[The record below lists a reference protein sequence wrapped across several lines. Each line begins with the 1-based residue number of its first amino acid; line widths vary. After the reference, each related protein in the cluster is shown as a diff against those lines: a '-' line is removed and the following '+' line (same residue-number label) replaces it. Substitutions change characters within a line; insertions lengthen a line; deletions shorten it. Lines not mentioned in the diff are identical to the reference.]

1 MKRMLF
7 NATQQEELRVAIVDG
22 QKLIDIDI
30 ETAGREQRK
39 GNIYKGIITRIEPSL
54 EACFVNYGEDR
65 HGFLPFKE
73 VARQYFRDG
82 VDMRS
87 ARIQDALKE
96 GQELIVQVEK
106 EERGN
111 KGAALTTFIS
121 LAGRYLVLMPNNPR
135 GGGVSRRIEGDDRQ
149 ELRETMAQ
157 LQLPEGMS
165 IIARTAG
172 IGRSAEELQWD
183 LNYLMQLWRA
193 IEAASQSGSTGQPM
207 LIYLESSLVIRA
219 IRDYF
224 QPDIGEILID
234 TTEIHDQ
241 ARAFMDIVMP
251 DNVGKVKRY
260 HDDVP
265 LFSRFQIEH
274 QIETAYSRTV
284 PLPSGGAIVIDHTEA
299 LVAVDVNSA
308 RATKG
313 ADIEE
318 TAART
323 NLEAADEVARQLRLR
338 DLGGLIV
345 IDFIDMESAK
355 SQREVEQRLKDALKH
370 DRARVQMG
378 KISRFGLMELS
389 RQRLRP
395 ALSEGSHV
403 TCPRCNGTGHIRDTE
418 SSALQVLR
426 IIQEE
431 AMKENTA
438 AIHCQVPVEVTAFL
452 LNEKRAEINKIEA
465 RFKVN
470 VVLIPN
476 KHLDTPHY
484 KLERLRHDDARLD
497 EPRAS
502 WKMAEEAARELES
515 ETGYSKRTEEV
526 KPKQEAAVKGITP
539 EKPAP
544 SAPVRPVAAPATPA
558 PVAVTP
564 AGGGFIG
571 WLKNLFGVAPAA
583 PAPTAPTPADKTARP
598 ARGDRPERGERTGER
613 GGDRNRNRRGGA
625 SGRDGAA
632 RVEGAAVG
640 GRQGQAPQRRD
651 EREGREGREARDAR
665 EPREAR
671 EAREPRES
679 REAREVREPRG
690 SREPREAR
698 DTRDTRGEREGRDNR
713 GERGQ
718 DRAERGETVE
728 SAPRAERGERPERG
742 ERRERGERPE
752 RGERRKQ
759 QPEAAEALDQDE
771 NQELLAQNQAGNV
784 EGGAPVDQE
793 AVAREGEERRRRR
806 RGRRGGRREREEE
819 GVNGNVGTEGAEGA
833 EAVESADAESE
844 TASAA
849 SEAPA
854 QQPHHET
861 PAVTPVEVVVAAVA
875 TETAVVAELHAATET
890 PVLAAEQA
898 ARTEAFVPAAEPAV
912 SEAPVVAQ
920 PEPTPVPAAPVVTEA
935 AAAAPVETTRA
946 AAEAPVVEA
955 PVQVPTAI
963 EPAIVEPAAVEPV
976 VAAPVV
982 AQAPVSDAA
991 SVAPAVQV
999 AAPAEAQPAAEAA
1012 PQVHAEAA
1020 VPAAAQPASVAEQ
1033 APVQA
1038 AEPAPVAAAQPAARS
1053 GLSPEALKP
1062 VLESAGLVWVNTDT
1076 AKLRNAREAAAQAVK
1091 PARVPRERKPAP
1103 PADSAPMQQVETAK
1117 HQQ

>member
-87 ARIQDALKE
+87 ARIQDALRE

-193 IEAASQSGSTGQPM
+193 IEAASQSGSSGQPM

-251 DNVGKVKRY
+251 DNVSKVKRY

-299 LVAVDVNSA
+299 LVAIDVNSA

-452 LNEKRAEINKIEA
+452 LNEKRAEINKIES

-515 ETGYSKRTEEV
+515 ETGYSKRAEEV

-544 SAPVRPVAAPATPA
+544 SAPVRPAATPA

-571 WLKNLFGVAPAA
+571 WLKNLFGMQPAA
-583 PAPTAPTPADKTARP
+583 PAPVAPATTEKQTRP
-598 ARGDRPERGERTGER
+598 QRGERTERGERTGER

-625 SGRDGAA
+625 GSRDAAGRG
-632 RVEGAAVG
+632 EGTTG
-640 GRQGQAPQRRD
+640 GRQAQGQQPSQRR
-651 EREGREGREARDAR
+651 EEREPREGREAREGREPRESREPRGNREPREAREGREPREAREPREGREGRENRD
-665 EPREAR
+665 
-671 EAREPRES
+671 
-679 REAREVREPRG
+679 
-690 SREPREAR
+690 
-698 DTRDTRGEREGRDNR
+698 RDNR
-713 GERGQ
+713 GN
-718 DRAERGETVE
+718 DRAAETVDG
-728 SAPRAERGERPERG
+728 APRAERGERQERG
-742 ERRERGERPE
+742 ERRERGERAE

-759 QPEAAEALDQDE
+759 QPEAADALTQNE
-771 NQELLAQNQAGNV
+771 SQTAEELVQNQTALGEN
-784 EGGAPVDQE
+784 GAPIDQE

-806 RGRRGGRREREEE
+806 RGRRGGRREREED
-819 GVNGNVGTEGAEGA
+819 VNGNLAADVAEAEGDNA
-833 EAVESADAESE
+833 NVTD
-844 TASAA
+844 
-849 SEAPA
+849 EAPVRTA
-854 QQPHHET
+854 HQPVEHKAE
-861 PAVTPVEVVVAAVA
+861 VNEVSEVKPVEVAVAAVA
-875 TETAVVAELHAATET
+875 TETVVVSELHAATET
-890 PVLAAEQA
+890 PAVAVETAAKAE
-898 ARTEAFVPAAEPAV
+898 TVVPAAEAPVAPVAV
-912 SEAPVVAQ
+912 EQAVEAPVAQ
-920 PEPTPVPAAPVVTEA
+920 
-935 AAAAPVETTRA
+935 AAAAPVEA
-946 AAEAPVVEA
+946 AQAAPAASETVSFVESVARVEAPVEARVETPAVAPAVEAQAAPAPVEAAPPAAVVEAVVEA
-955 PVQVPTAI
+955 PAAQ
-963 EPAIVEPAAVEPV
+963 PAPRQADIFEAQSVVAAVAPAVEAVAEPAAV
-976 VAAPVV
+976 
-982 AQAPVSDAA
+982 
-991 SVAPAVQV
+991 
-999 AAPAEAQPAAEAA
+999 
-1012 PQVHAEAA
+1012 
-1020 VPAAAQPASVAEQ
+1020 
-1033 APVQA
+1033 
-1038 AEPAPVAAAQPAARS
+1038 EPAPVAAAPQAPRNAGVSA
-1053 GLSPEALKP
+1053 EALKP
-1062 VLESAGLVWVNTDT
+1062 VLEQAGLVWVNTD
-1076 AKLRNAREAAAQAVK
+1076 ADKLRAAQEAAAQVAK
-1091 PARVPRERKPAP
+1091 PVRVGRERKALP
-1103 PADSAPMQQVETAK
+1103 PVETAPMQMVETGK
-1117 HQQ
+1117 HPQ

>member
-157 LQLPEGMS
+157 LQLPDGMS

-193 IEAASQSGSTGQPM
+193 IEAASQSGTSGQPM

-251 DNVGKVKRY
+251 DNVSKVKRY

-299 LVAVDVNSA
+299 LVAIDVNSA

-452 LNEKRAEINKIEA
+452 LNEKRAEINKIES

-497 EPRAS
+497 DPRAS

-544 SAPVRPVAAPATPA
+544 SAPVRRATAPA
-558 PVAVTP
+558 PVAAAP
-564 AGGGFIG
+564 ASGGFIG
-571 WLKNLFGVAPAA
+571 WLKNLFGMQPAA
-583 PAPTAPTPADKTARP
+583 PAATEKQARP
-598 ARGDRPERGERTGER
+598 QRGERAERGERVGER
-613 GGDRNRNRRGGA
+613 GGERNRNRRGGA
-625 SGRDGAA
+625 GGRDAA
-632 RVEGAAVG
+632 GRGEGAG
-640 GRQGQAPQRRD
+640 GRQAQGQQPSQRRE
-651 EREGREGREARDAR
+651 EREPREGREARDTREAREGREPREAREPRGSREAR

-671 EAREPRES
+671 EGRET
-679 REAREVREPRG
+679 
-690 SREPREAR
+690 R
-698 DTRDTRGEREGRDNR
+698 DRDTRGAE
-713 GERGQ
+713 
-718 DRAERGETVE
+718 RAEAVE
-728 SAPRAERGERPERG
+728 GAPRAERGERQERG
-742 ERRERGERPE
+742 ERRDRVERAE

-759 QPEAAEALDQDE
+759 QAEMADALTQPDAQPAE
-771 NQELLAQNQAGNV
+771 ELVRNQTVGV
-784 EGGAPVDQE
+784 ESGAPVDQE

-806 RGRRGGRREREEE
+806 RGRRGGRREREED
-819 GVNGNVGTEGAEGA
+819 VNGNLAADVAEAEGDTVA
-833 EAVESADAESE
+833 TEAK
-844 TASAA
+844 
-849 SEAPA
+849 P
-854 QQPHHET
+854 
-861 PAVTPVEVVVAAVA
+861 VTPVEAVVTAVA
-875 TETAVVAELHAATET
+875 TETAVVPELHAAAES
-890 PVLAAEQA
+890 PALAAEKAAKMETVVPVEQAPAVEQA
-898 ARTEAFVPAAEPAV
+898 AQAPVAEAGAPVEAAPAAQGAPAAQAAPAASETVSLVEPAAHVEVPAQAPAETPAAVPAV
-912 SEAPVVAQ
+912 EAQAAPAPVETAAPAATVEAPVV
-920 PEPTPVPAAPVVTEA
+920 TPVPQAEIVEPQPTVAEEPAVVEPAPI
-935 AAAAPVETTRA
+935 AAAPQTT
-946 AAEAPVVEA
+946 
-955 PVQVPTAI
+955 
-963 EPAIVEPAAVEPV
+963 
-976 VAAPVV
+976 
-982 AQAPVSDAA
+982 QAP
-991 SVAPAVQV
+991 
-999 AAPAEAQPAAEAA
+999 
-1012 PQVHAEAA
+1012 
-1020 VPAAAQPASVAEQ
+1020 
-1033 APVQA
+1033 
-1038 AEPAPVAAAQPAARS
+1038 RS
-1053 GLSPEALKP
+1053 GAVSAEALKP
-1062 VLESAGLVWVNTDT
+1062 VLEQAGLVWVNTD
-1076 AKLRNAREAAAQAVK
+1076 ADKLRAAQQAAAQVVK
-1091 PARVPRERKPAP
+1091 PARVVRERKALP
-1103 PADSAPMQQVETAK
+1103 PLDNAPMQQVETAK
-1117 HQQ
+1117 HPQ